1 MIKLELCLIAG
12 LALSSCFVEDCS
24 FDLPP
29 DARSPSLAA
38 ELTTIFLMSCYSDSC
53 LNGKSSL
60 VQEVKA
66 RFEHFVDVVGYK
78 GRVNVDNDGNPE
90 IVTNDRPSMA
100 PSDIDSLQQ
109 KADELDQQL
118 EKLTDKMEEII
129 TAQSQAL
136 DNIEPQTQAANATNA
151 KVIKIKKEV
160 EQAQDNL
167 IQAQQSVATLE
178 KKILRAS
185 LTLAASMFFAI

>member
-1 MIKLELCLIAG
+1 
-12 LALSSCFVEDCS
+12 
-24 FDLPP
+24 
-29 DARSPSLAA
+29 
-38 ELTTIFLMSCYSDSC
+38 
-53 LNGKSSL
+53 
-60 VQEVKA
+60 
-66 RFEHFVDVVGYK
+66 
-78 GRVNVDNDGNPE
+78 
-90 IVTNDRPSMA
+90 MA

-167 IQAQQSVATLE
+167 IQAL
-178 KKILRAS
+178 
-185 LTLAASMFFAI
+185 